1 MERVPVLI
9 VGGGPVG
16 LGTALELARYGV
28 RSLLVERHETTTRH
42 PKTRNLNTRT
52 MEIVRGWGPTV
63 YEAIV
68 GVNLPAG
75 WTEQIVYTRTLAG
88 EELGRMPTKGFAGP
102 GPAVSREVPILSSQ
116 DIFEPILRRGAEAT
130 GLAELRF
137 GHEASAV
144 ERGTLP
150 GDDRVVV
157 SVTERATG
165 RQYRIEADYLVAAD
179 GASSPIR
186 AQLGIEMEGLRGI
199 GHFVNVYYRADLD
212 RWVAHRPAILY

>member
-1 MERVPVLI
+1 MGGKMERVPVLI

-16 LGTALELARYGV
+16 LATALELARHGG
-28 RSLLVERHETTTRH
+28 RALLVERHDATTRH
-42 PKTRNLNTRT
+42 PETRNLNSRT

-63 YEAIV
+63 YDAIV
-68 GVNLPAG
+68 GVNLPPG

-88 EELGRMPTKGFAGP
+88 EELGRMPTTGFAGT
-102 GPAVSREVPILSSQ
+102 GPDVSREVPVLSSQ
-116 DIFEPILRRGAEAT
+116 DIFEPILRRAAEAT

-137 GHEASAV
+137 GHEVTGV

-157 SVTERATG
+157 SITERATG
-165 RQYRIEADYLVAAD
+165 RSYRVEAEYLVAAD

-186 AQLGIEMEGLRGI
+186 TQLGIEMEGQ
-199 GHFVNVYYRADLD
+199 RA
-212 RWVAHRPAILY
+212 